1 MRFADGQERRLLPLR
16 QLRRHQ
22 RVLLEERFT
31 SRNAARGRTKR
42 SGGDVSME
50 ELQERVTRMLETLT
64 FEQLEMVIKYAESL
78 NRNAGSAFDNE
89 LVVLLEDE
97 ISAA

>member
-1 MRFADGQERRLLPLR
+1 
-16 QLRRHQ
+16 
-22 RVLLEERFT
+22 
-31 SRNAARGRTKR
+31 
-42 SGGDVSME
+42 ME

-78 NRNAGSAFDNE
+78 NRNAGHAFENE

>member
-1 MRFADGQERRLLPLR
+1 
-16 QLRRHQ
+16 
-22 RVLLEERFT
+22 
-31 SRNAARGRTKR
+31 
-42 SGGDVSME
+42 ME

-64 FEQLEMVIKYAESL
+64 FEQLEMVIKYADGL
-78 NRNAGSAFDNE
+78 NRNATQAFDNE

>member
-1 MRFADGQERRLLPLR
+1 
-16 QLRRHQ
+16 
-22 RVLLEERFT
+22 
-31 SRNAARGRTKR
+31 
-42 SGGDVSME
+42 ME
-50 ELQERVTRMLETLT
+50 ELRERVTRMLETLS

>member
-1 MRFADGQERRLLPLR
+1 
-16 QLRRHQ
+16 
-22 RVLLEERFT
+22 
-31 SRNAARGRTKR
+31 
-42 SGGDVSME
+42 ME

-64 FEQLEMVIKYAESL
+64 FEQLELVIKYAESL
-78 NRNAGSAFDNE
+78 NRQASQAFDNE

>member
-1 MRFADGQERRLLPLR
+1 
-16 QLRRHQ
+16 
-22 RVLLEERFT
+22 
-31 SRNAARGRTKR
+31 
-42 SGGDVSME
+42 ME

-78 NRNAGSAFDNE
+78 NRIAGSAFGKE
-89 LVVLLEDE
+89 LVVLPEDE

>member
-1 MRFADGQERRLLPLR
+1 MQ
-16 QLRRHQ
+16 
-22 RVLLEERFT
+22 
-31 SRNAARGRTKR
+31 
-42 SGGDVSME
+42 

-78 NRNAGSAFDNE
+78 NRNAGQAFDND
-89 LVVLLEDE
+89 LVVLLEEE

>member
-1 MRFADGQERRLLPLR
+1 
-16 QLRRHQ
+16 
-22 RVLLEERFT
+22 
-31 SRNAARGRTKR
+31 
-42 SGGDVSME
+42 ME

-78 NRNAGSAFDNE
+78 NRHASEAFDND

-97 ISAA
+97 VSAA